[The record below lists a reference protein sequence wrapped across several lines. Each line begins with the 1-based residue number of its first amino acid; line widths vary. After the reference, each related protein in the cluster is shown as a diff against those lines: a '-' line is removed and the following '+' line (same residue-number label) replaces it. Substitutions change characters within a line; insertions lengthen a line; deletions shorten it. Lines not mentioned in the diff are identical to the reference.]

1 MIAPFYR
8 IGSMRVRRGY
18 RGGALL
24 EARAGRAPC
33 DGDRPEDWIASSVTA
48 VNPGLPDETGEGLTP
63 LLAGDGG
70 SSTLAALLAAHPVE
84 LLGRDHLAQHGAG
97 LGFLAK
103 LLDAAMRL
111 HIQAHP
117 TRDFAR
123 SRLGAPYGKLEAY
136 VILAVRPGEDGWIHL
151 GFQRSPGCE
160 AWRSIIAEQRKD
172 AMAACF
178 ERITVAPGEV
188 WLVPGGWP
196 HAIGPGVL
204 MLEVMEPSDL
214 VVRCEFEREGIVVP
228 PEARFMGRDLD
239 FCLDVFDYAARS
251 AAEVRSACRLAAAPA
266 GDAAAGRTGLIGP
279 AHTGCFAVDRLHVPR
294 GGSTV
299 LPSDGRIAIALVES
313 GSATLHHD
321 GDSLALRRL
330 DAACVPAATG
340 DLRIAAPDGAS
351 LLLIQP
357 GQTVTTS
364 PKTP

>member
-24 EARAGRAPC
+24 EARAGRPPC

-48 VNPGLPDETGEGLTP
+48 VNPGLPPETGEGLTP
-63 LLAGDGG
+63 LIADGEE
-70 SSTLAALLAAHPVE
+70 TALAALLAAHPVE
-84 LLGRDHLAQHGAG
+84 LLGRDHLAHHGSS

-136 VILAVRPGEDGWIHL
+136 VILAVRPGGDGWIHL
-151 GFQRSPGCE
+151 GFQRSPGRE
-160 AWRSIIAEQRKD
+160 AWRAIVAEQRTE

-178 ERITVAPGEV
+178 ERIAVAPGEV

-228 PEARFMGRDLD
+228 PAARFMGRDLD
-239 FCLDVFDYAARS
+239 FCLDVFDYTARS
-251 AAEVRSACRLAAAPA
+251 AAEVRAACRLATAPVP
-266 GDAAAGRTGLIGP
+266 DALAGRTTLIGS
-279 AHTGCFAVDRLHVPR
+279 AHTSCFAVDRLTIPR
-294 GGSTV
+294 GGTTV
-299 LPSDGRIAIALVES
+299 LPRNGRIAIALVES
-313 GSATLHHD
+313 GSATLVHD
-321 GDSLALRRL
+321 GGSLALRRL

-340 DLRIAAPDGAS
+340 DLRITAPEGVA
-351 LLLIQP
+351 LLLIRP
-357 GQTVTTS
+357 G
-364 PKTP
+364 

>member
-24 EARAGRAPC
+24 ETRAGRAAC

-48 VNPGLPDETGEGLTP
+48 VNPGLPAEAGEGLTP

-70 SSTLAALLAAHPVE
+70 STTLAALLAAHPVE
-84 LLGRDHLAQHGAG
+84 LLGPDHLARHGSG

-136 VILAVRPGEDGWIHL
+136 IILAVRPGMDGWIHL
-151 GFQRSPGCE
+151 GFQRSPGRE
-160 AWRSIIAEQRKD
+160 AWRAIVAGQDKD

-178 ERITVAPGEV
+178 ERIAVAPGEV

-228 PEARFMGRDLD
+228 PTARFMGRDLD
-239 FCLDVFDYAARS
+239 FCLDVFDYTARS
-251 AAEVRSACRLAAAPA
+251 AAEVRAACRLAAAPA
-266 GDAAAGRTGLIGP
+266 IDAPAGRTGLIGP
-279 AHTGCFAVDRLHVPR
+279 THTGCFAVDRLTIPR
-294 GGSTV
+294 GGTAV
-299 LPSDGRIAIALVES
+299 LPGDGRIAIILVES
-313 GSATLHHD
+313 GCATLVHD
-321 GDSLALRRL
+321 GDSLTLQRL
-330 DAACVPAATG
+330 DAACVPAAAGSTH
-340 DLRIAAPDGAS
+340 IVAAEAAS

-357 GQTVTTS
+357 G
-364 PKTP
+364 